1 MDKAMEEHV
10 IVVHHEWDDV
20 KAYVDFY
27 LQTAAGKQYLRTFW
41 RGRILFFLIAV
52 ALFSALVGFGEK
64 SLGSGIFI
72 ALLSLLTL
80 AAIERFRGQRAGVPW
95 YLVDAQRALYRQIQ
109 KGWTEHDR
117 QRFFALSEY
126 RFTPQGIS
134 ISSELSHSE
143 VRWQAVEQMGCLPQ
157 HLCLQIGSMHVIPR
171 RAFESDGAFQ
181 QFCQAVQEFYQ
192 QALKEQP
199 PSPVQPPQ
207 AIKNTPPARPSKL
220 RILLVGVIILVVF
233 CCLLPLALDPLFS
246 QQIARLPGKEDIPAT
261 LEGYMQAMQSRDI
274 ARARAYFSASSTD
287 ELPNLEEELN
297 GVNFAR
303 YANYRSLEIT
313 DSSLSFDPTSGSG
326 EVTAAITYQSHEQGS
341 LSAGLETQNGS
352 WKIVSISVSVPPTE
366 VLNFL
371 QQQGLCK

>member
-1 MDKAMEEHV
+1 MEEYV
-10 IVVHHEWDDV
+10 LTVHHEWDDV

-27 LQTAAGKQYLRTFW
+27 LQTAAGKRYIRTLQ
-41 RGRILFFLIAV
+41 RGQMLFFFIVV

-64 SLGSGIFI
+64 SLGGGVFIGILI
-72 ALLSLLTL
+72 LLIV
-80 AAIERFRGQRAGVPW
+80 AGIEWFRGWRAGVPW
-95 YLVDAQRALYRQIQ
+95 YIVDAQRTLYRQIQ

-117 QRFFALSEY
+117 QRFFAPSEY

-134 ISSELSHSE
+134 ITSELSHSE
-143 VRWQAVEQMGCLPQ
+143 VRWQAVEQIGCLPQ
-157 HLCLQIGSMHVIPR
+157 HVCLQIGSMHVIPR
-171 RAFESDGAFQ
+171 RAFESDEAFQ

-192 QALKEQP
+192 QALEEQP
-199 PSPVQPPQ
+199 PSPARLPQ
-207 AIKNTPPARPSKL
+207 VIHSTSPARPSKL
-220 RILLVGVIILVVF
+220 RVLLVGLIILVVV
-233 CCLLPLALDPLFS
+233 CCVLPLALDPLFS

-261 LEGYMQAMQSRDI
+261 LEGYMQAMQGRNI
-274 ARARAYFSASSTD
+274 ARARTYFSTSSS
-287 ELPNLEEELN
+287 ELSKLEEELN

-313 DSSLSFDPTSGSG
+313 DFSLSFDPTYGSG

-341 LSAGLETQNGS
+341 LSATLETQKGS

-371 QQQGLCK
+371 QQQGMCK